1 MGLFNKKIGQIF
13 LKEDSDAENFVNNMT
28 VLLEKAEGD
37 NKKEI
42 EKQIKLAS
50 YGIIGEKNIAF
61 ELKNSGIDM
70 YVLHDICLEYKEM
83 KAQIDYIIITRRR
96 IYVIECKNL
105 IGNIEIDSSG
115 NFIRTYEL
123 FGKKIKEGLYSPITQ
138 NQRHLEVIKGL
149 LTPDNIIKKYFF
161 EKNFYDAYK
170 SLVVLSNPKTY
181 LNAKFAKKQVK
192 EQVIRADALIS
203 YIKES
208 DSAVDYAYTDEE
220 MQKFAE
226 FFIKNNVSERSDY
239 SLKYKEIIEKVKEES
254 ENNIQQDIPTDDTK
268 ESEKICPRCG
278 EKLVLR
284 IAKKGENAGNEFWG
298 CSAFP
303 KCRYIENN
311 SLK

>member
-13 LKEDSDAENFVNNMT
+13 LKEDSDAENFISNMT
-28 VLLEKAEGD
+28 MLLEKADGD

-70 YVLHDICLEYKEM
+70 YVIHDICLEHKEM

-105 IGNIEIDSSG
+105 IGNIEIDSLG

-149 LTPDNIIKKYFF
+149 LTPDNIIRKYFF
-161 EKNFYDAYK
+161 EKNFYETYK

-181 LNAKFAKKQVK
+181 LNAKFAKKEVK
-192 EQVIRADALIS
+192 SQVIRADALIS

-208 DSAVDYAYTDEE
+208 DRSVDYAYTDEE

-226 FFIKNNVSERSDY
+226 FFLKNNVSERSDY

-254 ENNIQQDIPTDDTK
+254 DNNIQQDIPADDTK
-268 ESEKICPRCG
+268 EIEKICPRCG

-284 IAKKGENAGNEFWG
+284 IAKKGEKAGNEFWG

-311 SLK
+311 S